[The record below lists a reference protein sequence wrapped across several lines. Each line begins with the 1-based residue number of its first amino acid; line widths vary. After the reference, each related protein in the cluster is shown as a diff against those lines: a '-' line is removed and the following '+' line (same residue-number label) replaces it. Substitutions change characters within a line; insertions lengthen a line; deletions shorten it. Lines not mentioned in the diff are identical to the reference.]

1 MIWFYARKARG
12 AGRAAISLVLGKL
25 RVRTKRPLECD
36 ALRRIVI
43 HVFRSHYFI
52 GRISPFDP
60 MIESCENVIRRVRR
74 VRPIRTELTEGIC
87 AGSAA
92 AMRHPGDH
100 EKTIEVSDGFMAAH
114 FLRHRMMVVD
124 VVDRRDGSVAP
135 AHVLDQFSAVSLE
148 GT

>member
-25 RVRTKRPLECD
+25 RVRTKGPLERD

-43 HVFRSHYFI
+43 HVFRGDDLI

-60 MIESCENVIRRVRR
+60 LIESRENVVRR
-74 VRPIRTELTEGIC
+74 VRGARPVGRAEVTESIW
-87 AGSAA
+87 AGAAA
-92 AMRHPGDH
+92 AMRHSGDH
-100 EKTIEVSDGFMAAH
+100 KETIEVPDGFVASQ

-124 VVDRRDGSVAP
+124 VVNR
-135 AHVLDQFSAVSLE
+135 
-148 GT
+148 